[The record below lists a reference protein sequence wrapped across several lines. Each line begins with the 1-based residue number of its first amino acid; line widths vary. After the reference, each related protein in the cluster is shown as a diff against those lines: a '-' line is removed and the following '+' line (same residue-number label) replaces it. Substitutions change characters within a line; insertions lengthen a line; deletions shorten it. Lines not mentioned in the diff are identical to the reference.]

1 MLSDPQFWVFIAFC
15 IFILIVFK
23 PIKNMLTLNLDS
35 KINEIKNTIKNA
47 EDLKNESQQTL
58 SEIKKRQDD
67 VQIEIKNMQSD
78 SEKKIKLIE
87 KESKQKLD
95 EQINKRN
102 ILAKNKIEQMS
113 RDANVEIQQYLVNN
127 SIEATIK
134 ILEKKLNQEQKG
146 KLINQSIV
154 ELNNAL
160 KH

>member
-1 MLSDPQFWVFIAFC
+1 MLSDPQFWVFIAFF

-113 RDANVEIQQYLVNN
+113 RDANMEIQQYLVNN

>member
-127 SIEATIK
+127 SIEATLK

-154 ELNNAL
+154 ELKNAL
-160 KH
+160 KN

>member
-1 MLSDPQFWVFIAFC
+1 
-15 IFILIVFK
+15 
-23 PIKNMLTLNLDS
+23 
-35 KINEIKNTIKNA
+35 
-47 EDLKNESQQTL
+47 
-58 SEIKKRQDD
+58 
-67 VQIEIKNMQSD
+67 MQSD